1 MWTTGLKF
9 NATTDVAATDF
20 VVSAVHASQECY
32 FPSV

>member
-9 NATTDVAATDF
+9 DATKDVAATDF
-20 VVSAVHASQECY
+20 AVSAVHASQGRY